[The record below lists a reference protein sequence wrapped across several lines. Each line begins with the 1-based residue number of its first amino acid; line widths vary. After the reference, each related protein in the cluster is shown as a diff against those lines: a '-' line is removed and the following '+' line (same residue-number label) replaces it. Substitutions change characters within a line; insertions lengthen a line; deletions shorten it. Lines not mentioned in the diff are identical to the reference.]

1 MKGSARHSPDRAMG
15 KDAAAVADRRRR
27 VVLSKLSVLTSL
39 PWLVSVLVHLGLF
52 TAMLPFVMVV
62 KAGLQSP
69 PVTVPDAYLADRPGL
84 PMGLAQPRRNGHE
97 PPPKISEGPALLDI
111 PAPLRVRPA
120 AADRKDAPAGLG
132 RGGSVAA
139 MARFALTPAGSERP
153 ISDFFGTGGDARHI
167 VYVVDRSASM
177 IDTFDNLRHQMLV
190 SIARLRADQHFHVI
204 LFAKDEAIENPPKRL
219 VPATKNNKLAAV
231 EFLQQICPE
240 GSTTALAA
248 LRRAFEVLGG
258 AAGPPGGKVIYLL
271 TDGAF
276 EGPGVISSGY
286 TLPDG
291 RVLDG
296 NAAVARYI
304 RDRNKN
310 GEIHINTFLYGY
322 HSGEAEEVMK
332 SIAAENGGR
341 FRFVALEQ

>member
-15 KDAAAVADRRRR
+15 KDATGVAHRRRR
-27 VVLSKLSVLTSL
+27 AVLSKLSVLISV

-52 TAMLPFVMVV
+52 AAMLPFVMVV
-62 KAGLQSP
+62 KPGAQSS
-69 PVTVPDAYLADRPGL
+69 PVTVPDAYLADRPVP
-84 PMGLAQPRRNGHE
+84 PMGLAQPHRNGHE
-97 PPPKISEGPALLDI
+97 PPPKISEAPALLDI

-132 RGGSVAA
+132 HGGSMAA
-139 MARFALTPAGSERP
+139 MARFALTPAGSGRP
-153 ISDFFGTGGDARHI
+153 VSDFFATGGDARHI

-177 IDTFDNLRHQMLV
+177 IDTFDYLRHQMLV
-190 SIARLRADQHFHVI
+190 SITRLTADQYFHVI

-219 VPATKNNKLAAV
+219 VPATKKNKLAAV
-231 EFLQQICPE
+231 EFLQQIRPE

-248 LRRAFEVLGG
+248 LRRAFEVLGR
-258 AAGPPGGKVIYLL
+258 AEGPGGGKVICLL

-286 TLPDG
+286 TLGDG
-291 RVLDG
+291 RVLHG

-322 HSGEAEEVMK
+322 HSDEAEEVMK

-341 FRFVALEQ
+341 FRFVALKQ

>member
-97 PPPKISEGPALLDI
+97 PPPKIREGPALLDI
-111 PAPLRVRPA
+111 SAPLRVRPA

-258 AAGPPGGKVIYLL
+258 AAGPPGGKVIHLL